1 MTTRRVHIYCISII
15 ALLLIGGIIDV
26 YIQVVL
32 NIHTLII
39 PQVLSIVAAG
49 MEIIV
54 TPITSIWVCVCVYH
68 FTTTIHS
75 QVIVTLLL
83 HLRVLNDLNDRKGM
97 IEMILVSCAL
107 LIQVSGSC

>member
-1 MTTRRVHIYCISII
+1 MYFEFVPYIS
-15 ALLLIGGIIDV
+15 A
-26 YIQVVL
+26 Q
-32 NIHTLII
+32 II
-39 PQVLSIVAAG
+39 PQVLTIVSSG
-49 MEIIV
+49 LEIII

-83 HLRVLNDLNDRKGM
+83 HLRVLNNLNDRKGM

-107 LIQVSGSC
+107 LIQVSERC